1 MNMKEVKRESET
13 CGTTKTC
20 SLLFLLASLA
30 SWARQRFYEKTIDD
44 KSIISGKFKN
54 LLMFHIV
61 ICELEHSR
69 LWHPLVPVLVPSFV
83 VDEIPGKVL
92 GDS

>member
-30 SWARQRFYEKTIDD
+30 SWARQRFYEMTIAFF
-44 KSIISGKFKN
+44 SGKLKTH